1 MDLFV
6 VEVIE
11 NDVSMDAS
19 PHVLVVD
26 LGLLEVGGEG
36 DVESQVDWGL
46 DLVQFKAEV
55 PGTP

>member
-11 NDVSMDAS
+11 NDISVDAS

-36 DVESQVDWGL
+36 DVESQVD
-46 DLVQFKAEV
+46 
-55 PGTP
+55 

>member
-11 NDVSMDAS
+11 NDVSVDAS
-19 PHVLVVD
+19 PHILVVD

-36 DVESQVDWGL
+36 DVESHVDWGL
-46 DLVQFKAEV
+46 DLVQLKAEV

>member
-11 NDVSMDAS
+11 NDVSVDAS

-26 LGLLEVGGEG
+26 LGLLEVGGKG
-36 DVESQVDWGL
+36 DVKSKVDWGL
-46 DLVQFKAEV
+46 DLVQLKAEV